1 MQDPGTAAPPDTTSA
16 PSTPSKPS
24 SQPTVD
30 PPNTTTDSKSSE
42 AATPTSIAPITTTD
56 KPTTTTTMSTA
67 EPLITTTGES
77 PVVTTTTN
85 PPVTTTDP
93 PMTTPPT
100 TEPTVTAATTE
111 PPVTAT
117 TTDHPVTNTTTDPP
131 VTATTTTKDPPVTTT
146 TTTEVP
152 PVKTTTT
159 KDPPVKTT
167 TTTTSPY
174 TTRYVTTISIVT
186 VTTIV
191 PETTIISGK
200 GTTIYITRSTT
211 SPVPTIIQDPT
222 QEPATTQID
231 SSAKGGLQTWQIT
244 LIVVATLV
252 IMGAVGAAVLV
263 GRIKRERKKRDSMLF
278 SDKPES
284 VLGSEMG
291 ESGGGRSNRTLV
303 VGGQQ
308 KHYHPGQNGG
318 GSGWRERLSAWRP
331 WDSHGS
337 YHQQQQYPGGLEY
350 NQGTGQGGGGGL
362 WLMDE
367 SDPNYD
373 RSAAVAS
380 VDAAMRPVSYD
391 TNGRLSGVGD
401 TIVGEED
408 PHYYG
413 SYPYTAQAQGRH
425 YDQDEATPATAT
437 AMVAAPRGVVG
448 TLNPLDDLA
457 NSSVQR
463 GPSSVG
469 TAATA
474 MTSRS
479 QQGHLQQQSSRG
491 SLTGRISPSIGR
503 LERLSTEEG
512 SDYVDSHGLHRQ
524 SQDWTLSSVTSA
536 GAGVGASTGTG
547 AIEDRTSIRVDP
559 DQLESHAIYELV
571 RNAPQAILGTS
582 PPKAQDSVRGES
594 PTLPSAPLPPP
605 LSTTATDT
613 ETVEMITDG
622 DTENNNAVS
631 ESHPTEIT
639 LLSVES
645 TPVLKHACLDSEQ
658 QQQQPPQ

>member
-1 MQDPGTAAPPDTTSA
+1 MATRDPGTATPPDATSA

-24 SQPTVD
+24 SEPTVD
-30 PPNTTTDSKSSE
+30 PPKTTTDSKSSE
-42 AATPTSIAPITTTD
+42 ATTPTSVAPITTSD
-56 KPTTTTTMSTA
+56 KPTTTATMSTA
-67 EPLITTTGES
+67 EPSIATTGES
-77 PVVTTTTN
+77 PVATTTTN

-93 PMTTPPT
+93 PVTTPPT
-100 TEPTVTAATTE
+100 TTTTTTEPPVTE

-117 TTDHPVTNTTTDPP
+117 TTDHITTTDPS
-131 VTATTTTKDPPVTTT
+131 VTTTTTTKDPLVTTT
-146 TTTEVP
+146 TTTEVS
-152 PVKTTTT
+152 
-159 KDPPVKTT
+159 PVKTT
-167 TTTTSPY
+167 TTTEDLPARTTTTTTPPY

-186 VTTIV
+186 VTTVV
-191 PETTIISGK
+191 PETTIISGR

-211 SPVPTIIQDPT
+211 SPMPTIIQDPT
-222 QEPATTQID
+222 QEPAATQID

-263 GRIKRERKKRDSMLF
+263 GKIKRERKKRDTMLF
-278 SDKPES
+278 LDKPES

-303 VGGQQ
+303 VGGQHN
-308 KHYHPGQNGG
+308 HYHSGQNGG

-337 YHQQQQYPGGLEY
+337 YHQQQQHPGGLEY

-373 RSAAVAS
+373 RSAAVAG

-391 TNGRLSGVGD
+391 TNVRLSGVGD
-401 TIVGEED
+401 TFVGEED
-408 PHYYG
+408 PHHYG
-413 SYPYTAQAQGRH
+413 NYPYTAQAQGRY
-425 YDQDEATPATAT
+425 YDQEEAPATAS
-437 AMVAAPRGVVG
+437 AMVAAPRGAAG

-457 NSSVQR
+457 HPSVQR
-463 GPSSVG
+463 GPSSVT

-474 MTSRS
+474 MTSGS
-479 QQGHLQQQSSRG
+479 QQRHLQQQSSRG
-491 SLTGRISPSIGR
+491 SLSGRISPSVGQ

-536 GAGVGASTGTG
+536 GAGIGVSTGTG

-559 DQLESHAIYELV
+559 DQLESHALFELV
-571 RNAPQAILGTS
+571 RKAPQAILGTS
-582 PPKAQDSVRGES
+582 PPKAQESARVES

-605 LSTTATDT
+605 SSTTATDT
-613 ETVEMITDG
+613 ETVEMIADG
-622 DTENNNAVS
+622 DSENNDAVS
-631 ESHPTEIT
+631 ESHPTTIT
-639 LLSVES
+639 LLPVES
-645 TPVLKHACLDSEQ
+645 TPVLKHASLDSEQ
-658 QQQQPPQ
+658 QQ